1 MVAIDK
7 TNLFNSKEER
17 IIKRVKV
24 EVKSY
29 WINMFVKENET
40 KKENRK
46 RFEEGFLEQE
56 WVESGRDVGEE
67 WG

>member
-24 EVKSY
+24 KVKSY

-46 RFEEGFLEQE
+46 RFEEGFLEQK